1 METNGQTY
9 LSPNNNGKESTN
21 QLDYDQCEVS
31 LSGYLKIPAEEL
43 KNRVLWLKENGK
55 NVYREILFQFAFYE
69 HILPSGSYQTIV
81 NRFGYH
87 TPLSMTWESIK
98 EILGNHFYD
107 KYVSFEHTS
116 NDGLELVLVDE
127 FDAENRTCYS
137 IPLFQSIIAKLGTD
151 KEVIFEFSKVN
162 NGKQQNSPYV
172 IFKVSGTSLVGEF
185 DMNYSTKPLLID
197 VKNPM

>member
-21 QLDYDQCEVS
+21 QLDYYECEVS
-31 LSGYLKIPAEEL
+31 LSGYLKIPAEDL

-55 NVYREILFQFAFYE
+55 NVYEEILFHFAFYE

-81 NRFGYH
+81 NRLGYH
-87 TPLSMTWESIK
+87 TPLSMKWESIK

-137 IPLFQSIIAKLGTD
+137 IPLFRSIIAKLGTE
-151 KEVIFEFSKVN
+151 KEVTFEFSKVD
-162 NGKQQNSPYV
+162 NGKQKNSPYV
-172 IFKVSGTSLVGEF
+172 IFKVSGTSLLGEF